1 MHFGQIGRNRSQI
14 QGDLSCK
21 AATVV
26 GVLFIVLGLAGLIAG
41 GFTYTHQKK
50 DVDMGPLQISHEQ
63 TRTVPIPPDPLAAL
77 RCLWA
82 SG

>member
-1 MHFGQIGRNRSQI
+1 M
-14 QGDLSCK
+14 K

-26 GVLFIVLGLAGLIAG
+26 GVIFIVLGLAGLIAG

-63 TRTVPIPPDPLAAL
+63 TRTVPIPPILGGVALLAGIGLMVAG
-77 RCLWA
+77 A
-82 SG
+82 KQS